1 LAEIDGRNPDQVTRD
16 DMERALEE
24 LQRLAARG
32 GGQLDVAEGEDA
44 RDSSDPSAGHAER
57 KPKYVGDDESQY
69 GRNSPCKGSRRPST
83 NRCSGPAARVAT
95 RRAPE
100 RTPELM
106 EGHVYK
112 KVELTGASA
121 QSVEGAVKAAIAKA
135 GESLRNLRW
144 FEIVETRGAITNGE
158 VSEWQVTVKV
168 CFTVE

>member
-1 LAEIDGRNPDQVTRD
+1 
-16 DMERALEE
+16 
-24 LQRLAARG
+24 
-32 GGQLDVAEGEDA
+32 
-44 RDSSDPSAGHAER
+44 
-57 KPKYVGDDESQY
+57 
-69 GRNSPCKGSRRPST
+69 
-83 NRCSGPAARVAT
+83 
-95 RRAPE
+95 
-100 RTPELM
+100 M